1 MLATTISEKALTH
14 MFKKADSITH
24 QKYFVNHE
32 WIVTE
37 KQKSNPQWIIYD
49 DDFSSLK
56 QFIEC
61 TLSVNMTKEE
71 CKSGLIDLSDPYHYA
86 INEVVSQIE
95 YLAPQTKPIFKAF
108 WDKIRIVNE
117 ARNSAA

>member
-1 MLATTISEKALTH
+1 MPTTISEKALIR

-32 WIVTE
+32 WIVSE

-61 TLSVNMTKEE
+61 TLSVNMTKKERE
-71 CKSGLIDLSDPYHYA
+71 NGYIDLSDPYHYA

-108 WDKIRIVNE
+108 WDKIRTVNE